1 MRRSAFLIAGC
12 AALAAGLFWI
22 PGIASATVYPGNSAW
37 AGNNNQ
43 DAAISS
49 VSMTNDAT
57 NLYVTMN
64 FDVAGATLN
73 QYLNYEIGFQD
84 NGAHSGQTSL
94 TNPYGEPIG
103 ISTGMY
109 DWVAAYAY
117 PTPATNSGADF
128 YHWNGTSLASDGN
141 LATSFNN
148 TTGDSSI
155 SVTIP
160 LADLGPSG
168 LGNGSTLNFDVW
180 TTYGGSAQGAY
191 GVLDNTNAN
200 SEIWNAEPYNA
211 TGYDT
216 PGSPY
221 DSATDPESTFAST
234 IYTVVVP
241 EPASIGLLCAS
252 GLMLCMRRR
261 TTK

>member
-1 MRRSAFLIAGC
+1 M
-12 AALAAGLFWI
+12 ALAAGLAWN
-22 PGIASATVYPGNSAW
+22 PGIASATVYPGNGAW

-49 VSMTNDAT
+49 VSVTNDAT

-84 NGAHSGQTSL
+84 NGAGSGQTSL

-103 ISTGMY
+103 ISSGMY
-109 DWVAAYAY
+109 DWVSAYAY

-128 YHWNGTSLASDGN
+128 YHWNGSSLASSGN
-141 LATSFNN
+141 LATSFSNA
-148 TTGDSSI
+148 TGASYI

-160 LADLGPSG
+160 LASLGSSG
-168 LGNGSTLNFDVW
+168 LVPGSTFKFDAW

-200 SEIWNAEPYNA
+200 NEIWNAMPYNA

-221 DSATDPESTFAST
+221 DSATDPETTFPST
-234 IYTVVVP
+234 IYTVTGVP
-241 EPASIGLLCAS
+241 EPASLGLLGVS
-252 GLMLCMRRR
+252 GLMLGARRRR
-261 TTK
+261 TK